1 MSGLGLRQLS
11 LSPQLIGC
19 LSWDTIQVRISA
31 WLITCLHSLLS
42 HLVWSI
48 GEHGPTQQL
57 VDRLRPMLIK
67 YEATAYFCGHDHS
80 MQHIREENSTL
91 DYFVIGA
98 GHMSD
103 HSEAHKVKAP
113 LTHQTTPTSP
123 KSCLLPHPS
132 PLFYIFC
139 RTLSQRDLSSIGM
152 LP

>member
-1 MSGLGLRQLS
+1 MVVGVLGN
-11 LSPQLIGC
+11 
-19 LSWDTIQVRISA
+19 
-31 WLITCLHSLLS
+31 
-42 HLVWSI
+42 LVWSI

-103 HSEAHKVKAP
+103 HSEAHKDSVPKGSLKYWNAP
-113 LTHQTTPTSP
+113 LDPTYSHGSFGTVTMTTKQFNVTYYDY
-123 KSCLLPHPS
+123 KG
-132 PLFYIFC
+132 
-139 RTLSQRDLSSIGM
+139 TL
-152 LP
+152 